1 MAISTGRRYS
11 TRRRAI
17 VEALCDKLELIN
29 GYTPYRVALAEISP
43 RLKFWDEVVD
53 FPSVHVGAGAERREY
68 EGAGFRFRFLQV
80 TIRCYVHSE
89 DDVIFRLEELLEDVE
104 TVLEDNDPF
113 TYTDSLGNN
122 QSTAQTTILS
132 IDTDEGVLEP
142 LGVGEIVAEIRY

>member
-1 MAISTGRRYS
+1 MSAQGRTFS

-17 VEALCDKLELIN
+17 VGALKTLLETIN
-29 GYTPYRVALAEISP
+29 GTGSFRTNVAEVAT

-53 FPSVHVGAGAERREY
+53 FPTIHVGAGNETREY
-68 EGAGFRFRFLQV
+68 ASGNHRFRFLQV
-80 TIRCYVHSE
+80 TLRCYVQDE
-89 DDVIFRLEELLEDVE
+89 DDVILSLEKLLEDVE

-113 TYTDSLGNN
+113 TYTDGSGNT

-142 LGVGEIVAEIRY
+142 LGIGEIVCEIRY

>member
-1 MAISTGRRYS
+1 MTVGRQHS

-17 VEALCDKLELIN
+17 VESLKTLLETIN
-29 GYTPYRVALAEISP
+29 GTGSFRTNVAEVAT

-53 FPSVHVGAGAERREY
+53 FPTIHIGAGNETREY
-68 EGAGFRFRFLQV
+68 ASGNHRFRFLQV
-80 TIRCYVHSE
+80 TLRCYVQDE
-89 DDVIFRLEELLEDVE
+89 DDVILALEKLLEDAE

-113 TYTDSLGNN
+113 TYTDGSGNT

-142 LGVGEIVAEIRY
+142 LGIGEIVCEIRY